1 MKYSLAKNLTEEY
14 NALVKTEWSTI
25 SLPVG
30 DEVLVCQQAQG
41 VCEVFRVR
49 GTGAVFVHGP
59 GQRQPELLGD
69 EVRLASSKQKPKLLN

>member
-1 MKYSLAKNLTEEY
+1 M
-14 NALVKTEWSTI
+14 
-25 SLPVG
+25 G